1 MNLSDQESLI
11 HDMSPFLD
19 KFKKKR
25 NGLNE
30 MRCPLCGDS
39 KKSKYKTRGNIFLFK
54 GSYIYKCHNCGVSLS
69 LFTFA
74 KMCFPDIFSRH
85 CFSFF
90 SSQKEEE
97 EINSL
102 FSEAEKK
109 KILSSSF
116 PFLLPY
122 SSSEKAKAYIKER
135 KIPRDKCS
143 DVLFIEDL
151 NLLISAFPDS
161 GYNQISHVSPRL
173 VFPIHSKDSSLVG
186 FVTRAI
192 EKNDP
197 IRYYNIKVSPDGVL
211 LSGQRTIDHS
221 KRVYITEGHIDSL
234 FLDNGMGAC
243 SSGFRGGIEFCKKN
257 KLDYTLVFDNEPRNS
272 QIKSNIEKY
281 IDEGESIVIFSSF
294 PFKGKDLNRMILL
307 NEGINIQEEIKK
319 RTYQGLL
326 AKLEFNRWLSQ
337 NLF

>member
-1 MNLSDQESLI
+1 MNLSEQESLI

-25 NGLNE
+25 NGLYE

-54 GSYIYKCHNCGVSLS
+54 DSYIYKCHNCGVPLS
-69 LFTFA
+69 LYSFA

-90 SSQKEEE
+90 SKQKEEG
-97 EINSL
+97 INSI
-102 FSEAEKK
+102 FSEEKK

-122 SSSEKAKAYIKER
+122 SSSEKAKAYVKER
-135 KIPRDKCS
+135 KLPKDKCS
-143 DVLFIEDL
+143 DVLFLEDL

-192 EKNDP
+192 EKDDP

-211 LSGQRTIDHS
+211 LSGQRTINHS

-234 FLDNGMGAC
+234 FLDNALGAC

-257 KLDYTLVFDNEPRNS
+257 HLDYTLLFDNEPRNN
-272 QIKSNIEKY
+272 QIKSNMEKY
-281 IDEGESIVIFSSF
+281 IGEGESIVIFSSF
-294 PFKGKDLNRMILL
+294 PFKGKDLNQMILQ
-307 NEGINIQEEIKK
+307 NEKINLQEEIEN
-319 RTYQGLL
+319 RTFQGLR
-326 AKLEFNRWLSQ
+326 AKLEFNRWINQ
-337 NLF
+337 NLL

>member
-25 NGLNE
+25 NGLYE

-54 GSYIYKCHNCGVSLS
+54 GSYIYKCHNCGVPLS
-69 LFTFA
+69 IFSFA

-90 SSQKEEE
+90 SKQKEEG
-97 EINSL
+97 IDSL
-102 FSEAEKK
+102 FSEEKK

-122 SSSEKAKAYIKER
+122 SSSEKAKTYIKER
-135 KIPRDKCS
+135 KLPRDKCS
-143 DVLFIEDL
+143 DVLFVEDL
-151 NLLISAFPDS
+151 NLLISSFPDA
-161 GYNQISHVSPRL
+161 GYKSLSHVSPRL

-192 EKNDP
+192 EKDDP
-197 IRYYNIKVSPDGVL
+197 IRYYNIKVSPDEVL
-211 LSGQRTIDHS
+211 LSGQRNLDHS
-221 KRVYITEGHIDSL
+221 KRVYITEGLIDSL

-257 KLDYTLVFDNEPRNS
+257 NLNYTLIFDNEPRNS
-272 QIKSNIEKY
+272 QIKSNMEKY

-294 PFKGKDLNRMILL
+294 PFKGKDLNQMILL
-307 NEGINIQEEIKK
+307 NEGINLQEEIKK
-319 RTYQGLL
+319 RTFQGLL